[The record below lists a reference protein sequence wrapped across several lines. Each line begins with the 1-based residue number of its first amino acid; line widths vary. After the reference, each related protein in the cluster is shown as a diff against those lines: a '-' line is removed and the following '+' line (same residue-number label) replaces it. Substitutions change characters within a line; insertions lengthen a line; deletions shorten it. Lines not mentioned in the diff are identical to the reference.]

1 MAASLSLE
9 TTSCLQSV
17 LGVVPD
23 ADDEGKQRRTDE
35 VGALGDRRILFA
47 GGVRSES
54 SESPGILR
62 PGIMCLWFMY
72 ETMIS
77 LTNTNKW
84 TWDFRAI

>member
-1 MAASLSLE
+1 MAASLSLD

-17 LGVVPD
+17 FGVVPD
-23 ADDEGKQRRTDE
+23 ADDEGKQRRADE
-35 VGALGDRRILFA
+35 AGFLGDRRILFA

-54 SESPGILR
+54 SESSGILR
-62 PGIMCLWFMY
+62 PGIMWFMY